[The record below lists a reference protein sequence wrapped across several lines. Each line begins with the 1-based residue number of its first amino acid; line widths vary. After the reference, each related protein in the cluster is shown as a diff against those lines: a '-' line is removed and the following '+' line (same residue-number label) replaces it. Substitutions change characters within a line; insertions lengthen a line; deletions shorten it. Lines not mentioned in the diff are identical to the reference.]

1 MRLSPFHQKTKQL
14 TDEKLLQNFCQSGD
28 LDILGDLY
36 ARYMDLVYG
45 LCLKHF
51 KNRED
56 AKDAVIQIFEK
67 LVVEIPKHD
76 IKAFKSWLYVV
87 AKNYCLMEL
96 RKARRIQLRLL
107 TDEQEL
113 ANFME
118 KVDEQ
123 HPIDGE
129 PDGPDEEALKAC
141 IEKLKRQQKE
151 CIELFYFENKSYREI
166 SAALELEE
174 RKVKSYIQ
182 NGKRMLKICLESKQ

>member
-1 MRLSPFHQKTKQL
+1 MQLNPFHLKKKQP
-14 TDEKLLQNFCQSGD
+14 TDGQLLQDFRQSGD
-28 LDILGDLY
+28 LDVLGDLY

-67 LVVEIPKHD
+67 LVDEIPKHD
-76 IKAFKSWLYVV
+76 IKSFKSWLYVV
-87 AKNYCLMEL
+87 SKNYCLMEL
-96 RKARRIQLRLL
+96 RKAKTGQLRSLA
-107 TDEQEL
+107 DEQEL

-118 KVDEQ
+118 KAEEW
-123 HPIDGE
+123 HPIDDE
-129 PDGPDEEALKAC
+129 PNKRNEEALKAC
-141 IEKLKRQQKE
+141 IEKLKQQQKD

-174 RKVKSYIQ
+174 QKVKSYIQ